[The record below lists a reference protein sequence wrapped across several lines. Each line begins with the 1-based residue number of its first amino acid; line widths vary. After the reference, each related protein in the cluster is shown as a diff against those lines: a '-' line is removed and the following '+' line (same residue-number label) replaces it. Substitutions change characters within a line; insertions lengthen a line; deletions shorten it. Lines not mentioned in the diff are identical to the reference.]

1 MVMVVPLRKK
11 MGGIALGGG
20 ILNPPV
26 PPLRQVELV
35 KLRDWYCGLAVT
47 YWGTLLVNLRLE
59 K

>member
-11 MGGIALGGG
+11 MGGMAFGWGMR
-20 ILNPPV
+20 NPPV
-26 PPLRQVELV
+26 PPFRQVELV

-47 YWGTLLVNLRLE
+47 YWATLLLNLRLE